1 VDCKALAGS
10 RSHRTLAS
18 FIFKISK
25 TFKNERMTSGLRKAH
40 KIIWIV
46 LTVVGVVLIVF
57 SIKSVKQQLH
67 TDGDI
72 AITTAS
78 DAVHTIENNPQLYVS
93 IEELANSNTLQ
104 IAIKKPLKSA
114 STVVY
119 ALTPENNQ
127 GAFLGSIDKKGL
139 YTFDIDKSIKKI
151 QLYDGIKNNEIRNID
166 LSWE

>member
-1 VDCKALAGS
+1 
-10 RSHRTLAS
+10 
-18 FIFKISK
+18 
-25 TFKNERMTSGLRKAH
+25 MTSGLRKAH
-40 KIIWIV
+40 KILWIV
-46 LTVVGVVLIVF
+46 LTVVGIVLIVF
-57 SIKSVKQQLH
+57 AIKSVKQQLR
-67 TDGDI
+67 TDEDI

-78 DAVHTIENNPQLYVS
+78 EAVHAVINNDQLQVRV
-93 IEELANSNTLQ
+93 EELATTNQLQ

-119 ALTPENNQ
+119 ALTSDNTQ

-151 QLYDGIKNNEIRNID
+151 QLYDGIKNTEIQNID